1 MNLSLLLK
9 FLLKHMTK
17 KPKNCLYVTQ
27 AVLTPQT
34 KTIVMRPFSTLF
46 KQTKDIREAL
56 PNWLENEAIKENPN
70 IVMADFVTDY
80 DITSVIVALNH

>member
-1 MNLSLLLK
+1 MELSKLLK
-9 FLLKHMTK
+9 FLSEHMAS

-34 KTIVMRPFSTLF
+34 KTIVLKPFSTLF

-56 PNWLENEAIKENPN
+56 PSWLETEAIKENPN